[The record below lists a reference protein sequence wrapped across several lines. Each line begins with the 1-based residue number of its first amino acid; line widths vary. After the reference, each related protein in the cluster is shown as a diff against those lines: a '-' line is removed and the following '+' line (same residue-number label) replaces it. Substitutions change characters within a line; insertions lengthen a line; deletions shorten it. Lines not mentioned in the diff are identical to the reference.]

1 MNLSDRYHRFHT
13 SVYAGMYED
22 LAGKLGVEVDAIRTL
37 GVGFDYKYQAWV
49 FPERNV
55 FGDVIGLS
63 YRYADGSKTMA
74 PTSSLPGKV
83 KKSKRGLT
91 YPFNQQF
98 DSGAKR
104 YSPGRHNWSRV
115 KDVGVTCPICK
126 KPDWCL
132 VSAEDPTNPQAVICE
147 RIEEGSVKET
157 EGGYLH
163 IRKSGGRLSA
173 AAKLVLPP
181 SDLPVVVVEGSS
193 DVLAA
198 LSMGYVAIGRPNC
211 GACAGLLS
219 KMPLAGREV
228 WIIGENDAGAGI
240 KGMEETFAVV
250 SKLSS
255 DVKMVLPPEGI
266 KDLRSW
272 YHTGLSC
279 EDLIEY
285 VAENGRNASANVQVF
300 PDAQPTTV
308 ADAMIEDTSIDG
320 KPTMV
325 IYKDKRYKWDGS
337 MYKPL
342 LDTELQCE
350 VLDFMVGKRITTETL
365 TGTVVRPL
373 PTTSKWVRDVLFCLP
388 RSCPIATE
396 EGWLTET
403 DKPPLDHLLSFK
415 NGILDVEEYLETGNT
430 KLYPS
435 SPDLFVLGSYP
446 YAFDPNAE
454 CPDFEKFLL
463 DTQLGNVDMAKLL
476 QHWAGYVLVPDM
488 SLEKL
493 VMMVGKPRA
502 GKGTIIEC
510 MKALIGGDL
519 CSSLQLSHFTSQFG
533 RQAMM
538 GKLLGVF
545 GDAKA
550 PRAAEADM
558 CLAHML
564 QITGADAVNV
574 NRKYCDELTNVYLTI
589 RFMIAMNELPRF
601 SDNSY
606 ALAARA
612 LPFDFT
618 KSWAGREDFTLKPRL
633 VQQAK
638 SGMLINWAL
647 RGLREL
653 REEGSFKI
661 PRHAEALLSD
671 LRGASSPV
679 RLFAQEVCERTPVS
693 KVEKNLLYKV
703 WVAWCD
709 SQKMHPGSKDSF
721 CRKLLNA
728 VDGVEPKRVCMNKR
742 RYWYFTGLG
751 LNQEAVDEYFD

>member
-1 MNLSDRYHRFHT
+1 
-13 SVYAGMYED
+13 MYED
-22 LAGKLGVEVDAIRTL
+22 LAEVLGVEVNAIRTL

-49 FPERNV
+49 FPERNF
-55 FGDVIGLS
+55 FGDIIGLS

-74 PTSSLPGKV
+74 PTATLPGKV

-91 YPFNQQF
+91 YPINQQF
-98 DSGAKR
+98 DSGVKR
-104 YSPGRHNWSRV
+104 YNPGRHNWSRV
-115 KDVGVTCPICK
+115 ADVGVTCPVCK

-132 VSAEDPTNPQAVICE
+132 VSAEDPLNPQAVLCK
-147 RIEEGSVKET
+147 RIDEGSVKET
-157 EGGYLH
+157 EGGFLH
-163 IRKSGGRLSA
+163 VRKNSGRLTT

-181 SDLPVVVVEGSS
+181 SDLPLVIVEGSS

-198 LSMGYVAIGRPNC
+198 MSMGFVAVGRPNC

-250 SKLSS
+250 SKLTSN
-255 DVKMVLPPEGI
+255 VKMLLPPEGI
-266 KDLRSW
+266 KDLRAW
-272 YHTGLSC
+272 LQAGLTC

-285 VAENGRNASANVQVF
+285 VAEHGQDVAASSVDVF

-308 ADAMIEDTSIDG
+308 ADAMVEHMSVDG
-320 KPTMV
+320 KPTIV
-325 IYKDKRYKWDGS
+325 LYKDKRYKWNGS
-337 MYKPL
+337 MYKEL
-342 LDTELQCE
+342 LDTELTNE

-388 RSCPIATE
+388 RSCPIARE
-396 EGWLTET
+396 QGWLSDH
-403 DKPPLDHLLSFK
+403 DKPPLDQLLSFK
-415 NGILDVEEYLETGNT
+415 NGILDVGEYLESGST
-430 KLYPS
+430 KLFPS
-435 SPDLFVLGSYP
+435 SPDLFVLGSFPYP
-446 YAFDPNAE
+446 FDPDAE
-454 CPDFEKFLL
+454 CPDYEKFVL
-463 DTQLGNVDMAKLL
+463 DTQLGNKDMAKML

-488 SLEKL
+488 TLEKL
-493 VMMVGKPRA
+493 VLMVGKPRA

-564 QITGADAVNV
+564 AITGADAVNV
-574 NRKYCDELTNVYLTI
+574 NRKYHDELTNVYLKI

-612 LPFDFT
+612 LPFNFE
-618 KSWAGREDFTLKPRL
+618 KSWAGKEDFDLKPRL
-633 VQQAK
+633 VQAAK
-638 SGMLINWAL
+638 DGLLINWAL

-653 REEGSFKI
+653 REGGRFHI
-661 PRHAEALLSD
+661 PKHAEALLND

-679 RLFAQEVCERTPVS
+679 RLFVQEVCDRTPIS

-709 SQKMHPGSKDSF
+709 QQRMHPGSKDSF
-721 CRKLLNA
+721 SRKLINA
-728 VDGVEPKRVCMNKR
+728 VSGVEPKRVSIEGR
-742 RYWYFTGLG
+742 RIWYYTGVG
-751 LNQEAVDEYFD
+751 LNDKAVSELID